1 MADQDLELIDSTV
14 QKTHEWLGAIAE
26 ASHLSKAL
34 GRPLT
39 LNLSSRLQRRTT
51 IGEGDAAKLSTLSPH
66 TRTSSSS
73 ASVCFPSARHQ
84 QHAILAAGH
93 DAILAAGNVLVKLAV
108 AAIPVVISLIVSV
121 LAIAAF
127 VGGYLAALR

>member
-26 ASHLSKAL
+26 ASHLSKAF

-39 LNLSSRLQRRTT
+39 LNLSSRLQHRTT
-51 IGEGDAAKLSTLSPH
+51 IGEGDAAKFSTLSPH
-66 TRTSSSS
+66 ARTSSSS

-93 DAILAAGNVLVKLAV
+93 VLVKLAV